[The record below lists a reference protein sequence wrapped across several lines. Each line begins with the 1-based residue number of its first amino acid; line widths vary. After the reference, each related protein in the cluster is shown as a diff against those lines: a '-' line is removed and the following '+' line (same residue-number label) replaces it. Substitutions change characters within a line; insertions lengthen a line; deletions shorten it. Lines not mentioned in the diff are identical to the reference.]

1 MGCKKYLIWSV
12 STPRGF
18 PLALTWLHSGDGD
31 GVEPAD
37 TEPKPFRA
45 PHECDGQLPHHTAV
59 HCEINHTQDQ
69 SHVVPHPPIPPSPS
83 PLTLLRPCDCG
94 RYCSALC
101 QSPLL
106 IQQLVPAVD
115 ALCAHT
121 LHSGSETNCT
131 TLQRYYAMKLT
142 LSSPM
147 MSTI

>member
-1 MGCKKYLIWSV
+1 MTEMGLNPLTLNPNPSV
-12 STPRGF
+12 PLMSVMASFLTTLLSTVRSI
-18 PLALTWLHSGDGD
+18 TH
-31 GVEPAD
+31 
-37 TEPKPFRA
+37 K
-45 PHECDGQLPHHTAV
+45 
-59 HCEINHTQDQ
+59 INHMRCHTLP
-69 SHVVPHPPIPPSPS
+69 SLPLPP